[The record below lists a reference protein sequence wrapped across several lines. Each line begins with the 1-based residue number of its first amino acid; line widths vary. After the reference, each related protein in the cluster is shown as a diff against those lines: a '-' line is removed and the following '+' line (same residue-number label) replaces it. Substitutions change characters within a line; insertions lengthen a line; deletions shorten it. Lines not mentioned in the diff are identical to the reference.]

1 MQMHFIFQNNYF
13 CPMSIDVIKSLH
25 IIFVVC
31 WFAGLFYIVRLF
43 IYHTEALNKDDIE
56 RDILSKQYI
65 IMERR
70 LWWYITT
77 PSMYLTV
84 LFGIWI
90 LWLNF
95 KAYNQPWLYIKI
107 AFVVLLIVYHFA
119 CQKIMNDLIKNKAV
133 WTSFGLRIW
142 NEVATL
148 FLVVIIFLVEMKSTM
163 NWIYG
168 VLGFLGLGV
177 SLTLAIKLYKTIR
190 ENRKQNVNN

>member
-1 MQMHFIFQNNYF
+1 
-13 CPMSIDVIKSLH
+13 MSIDVIKSLH

-119 CQKIMNDLIKNKAV
+119 CQKIMNYLIKNKAV

>member
-1 MQMHFIFQNNYF
+1 M
-13 CPMSIDVIKSLH
+13 CIDVIKSLH